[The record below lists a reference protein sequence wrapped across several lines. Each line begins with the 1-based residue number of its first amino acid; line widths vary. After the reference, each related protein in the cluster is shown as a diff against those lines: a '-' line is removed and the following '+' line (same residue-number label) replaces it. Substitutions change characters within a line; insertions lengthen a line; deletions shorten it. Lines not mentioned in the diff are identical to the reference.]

1 MILEIALYCM
11 VLMIGGML
19 VFKIAYSFYD
29 SFKDKKPF
37 EEIVPLPMVEKI
49 VGRLQ
54 CPEDFYCYQSSHN
67 WLSNREKRDGHP
79 SLGDMSLD
87 RSTSSARQK
96 QSTCFLYIDHMSS
109 SAMGNI
115 TQRSGFSVSK
125 GSEPPFDI
133 LKQYQSRFYIASGLY
148 YQLDSGCSRVRT

>member
-79 SLGDMSLD
+79 SSICLNEKLPGCNFSIP
-87 RSTSSARQK
+87 SQNN
-96 QSTCFLYIDHMSS
+96 FLCKCPLRD
-109 SAMGNI
+109 
-115 TQRSGFSVSK
+115 
-125 GSEPPFDI
+125 
-133 LKQYQSRFYIASGLY
+133 YIAKELEN
-148 YQLDSGCSRVRT
+148 